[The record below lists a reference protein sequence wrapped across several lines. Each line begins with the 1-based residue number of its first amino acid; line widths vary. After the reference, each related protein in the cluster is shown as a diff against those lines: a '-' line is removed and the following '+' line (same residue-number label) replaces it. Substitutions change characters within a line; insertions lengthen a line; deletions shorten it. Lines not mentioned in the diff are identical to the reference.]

1 MSSVFVQVAMC
12 KRNRRPPL
20 LSVVSFGTA
29 CLGLLLEA
37 QEPVTDGS
45 QNRVL
50 KLLNLTVTERYLAL
64 SQG

>member
-1 MSSVFVQVAMC
+1 MSRVLAQVTMC

-20 LSVVSFGTA
+20 LYVVSFGTA

-37 QEPVTDGS
+37 QEPVMDGS
-45 QNRVL
+45 QNCVFE
-50 KLLNLTVTERYLAL
+50 LLNFTVTERYLAL